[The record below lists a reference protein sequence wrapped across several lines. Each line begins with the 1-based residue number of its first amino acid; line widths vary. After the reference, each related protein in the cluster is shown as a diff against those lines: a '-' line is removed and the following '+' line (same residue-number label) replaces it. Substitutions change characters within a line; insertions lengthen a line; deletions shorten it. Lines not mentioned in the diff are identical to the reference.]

1 MNINYY
7 VTKDDD
13 GNEKYIMTI
22 DAPTVEIES
31 LSAEEIGAAVKEAI
45 SQPPVAI

>member
-1 MNINYY
+1 MNIFYF

-31 LSAEEIGAAVKEAI
+31 LSAEEIGAAVKEAV

>member
-45 SQPPVAI
+45 SQPPVQI